1 MQLINFC
8 VFRYFKQ
15 WSCVLSLRDL
25 QENLARNHSEKRRK
39 NLVFHSWSQLV
50 VDEKVEIW
58 RKEKEALAFRNSV
71 ILRKSFSKW
80 KKLKVWP
87 KNFLNS
93 TFTNKLL

>member
-1 MQLINFC
+1 MQVIDLCFL
-8 VFRYFKQ
+8 RYFKQ

-39 NLVFHSWSQLV
+39 NLVFHSWSRLV

-71 ILRKSFSKW
+71 IVRKSFSKW
-80 KKLKVWP
+80 KQLKVWP
-87 KNFLNS
+87 KNYLYFD
-93 TFTNKLL
+93 